1 MKQYELLTIFRPNL
15 DTDEIEKLIEKF
27 DESLTAL
34 DVKVVS
40 RDKIGRKKL
49 AYDIKN
55 FRDGYFVNQII
66 TIPAQNI
73 AELKTQMK
81 HNENIL
87 RVMFLESAREVANV

>member
-27 DESLTAL
+27 DESLEAL
-34 DVKVVS
+34 EVKVVS

-55 FRDGYFVNQII
+55 FRDGYFVSSVV
-66 TIPAQNI
+66 TIPAKKYLWIKN
-73 AELKTQMK
+73 T
-81 HNENIL
+81 NET
-87 RVMFLESAREVANV
+87 

>member
-27 DESLTAL
+27 DESLSAL
-34 DVKVVS
+34 DVKGVS

-55 FRDGYFVNQII
+55 FRDGYFVNQVV
-66 TIPAQNI
+66 TIPAKNI
-73 AELKTQMK
+73 SELKTQMK

-87 RVMFLESAREVANV
+87 RTMFMECAKETVNA

>member
-1 MKQYELLTIFRPNL
+1 IFRPNL

-27 DESLTAL
+27 DESLAAL
-34 DVKVVS
+34 DVKIVS

-55 FRDGYFVNQII
+55 FRDGYFVD
-66 TIPAQNI
+66 TIVTVPAENI
-73 AELKTQMK
+73 SELKTQMK

-87 RVMFLESAREVANV
+87 RTMFLEVSAEPVNA

>member
-1 MKQYELLTIFRPNL
+1 MKQYELLTVFRPNL

-27 DESLTAL
+27 DESLAAL
-34 DVKVVS
+34 DVKVLS
-40 RDKIGRKKL
+40 RDKMGRKKL

-55 FRDGYFVNQII
+55 FRDGFFVNQIV
-66 TIPAQNI
+66 TIPAENI

-87 RVMFLESAREVANV
+87 RVMFLEAHETVNA

>member
-27 DESLTAL
+27 DESLAAL
-34 DVKVVS
+34 DVKIVS

-55 FRDGYFVNQII
+55 FRDGYFVD
-66 TIPAQNI
+66 TIVTVPAENI
-73 AELKTQMK
+73 SELKTQMK

-87 RVMFLESAREVANV
+87 RTMFLEVSAEPVNA